1 MLLPGLYTLEVVA
14 QGFVTKEVN
23 FSVVNQSSSV
33 LDIKLLPFGFNPKA
47 DSRLDQTL
55 NKEIIG
61 PFKNPIYFERK
72 DITNLVEW
80 SFSLLNI
87 INLLNIVSY
96 LS

>member
-1 MLLPGLYTLEVVA
+1 LLLPGLYTIEVVA
-14 QGFVTKEVN
+14 RGFETKEVD
-23 FSVVNQSSSV
+23 FSVIGQSPSV
-33 LDIKLLPFGFNPKA
+33 LDIKLLPFGYNPKA
-47 DSRLDQTL
+47 SSRLDRTL
-55 NKEIIG
+55 NKEMIG
-61 PFKNPIYFERK
+61 PFKNPRYFERK